1 MFRLCTAL
9 LGLFLLAAFL
19 VLPAAA
25 QNQDPSLTPEEGE
38 EMEPDWLE
46 FYYRDPRPE
55 EFVEQMKT
63 YSKEGVLMSEAA
75 RPALVAFISQV
86 IRQNRDK
93 LGGWYGELR
102 GLSPEEMQVIH
113 TGMLYSRTAEADA
126 LLEAAFG
133 DQLEQ
138 QRKDLP
144 KILELQLDRQQTL
157 DMLWG
162 FFYAT
167 GSENAVRRIVSSFNF
182 VNETAPPDGADVPSG
197 FRPLYEEIPE
207 AAAWS
212 LFSNAIRHPKVET
225 ICKDLLK
232 DEEALNPT
240 ERRMLKAEV
249 LDRLEEAR
257 NTLPER
263 G

>member
-1 MFRLCTAL
+1 MTGLRIL
-9 LGLFLLAAFL
+9 LPSVCAM
-19 VLPAAA
+19 LPLSATPLSA
-25 QNQDPSLTPEEGE
+25 QDPESPQSPESE
-38 EMEPDWLE
+38 EMERDWLE
-46 FYYRDPRPE
+46 FYYQEPNPD
-55 EFVEQMKT
+55 EFVARIKA

-75 RPALVAFISQV
+75 RPALVGFISQV

-93 LGGWYGELR
+93 LGGWYAELR
-102 GLSPEEMQVIH
+102 GLSPEEMQVLH
-113 TGMLYSRTAEADA
+113 TAMLYSRTAEADA

-133 DQLEQ
+133 DQLDE
-138 QRKDLP
+138 QRKELP

-167 GSENAVRRIVSSFNF
+167 GSENAVKRIISSFNY
-182 VNETAPPDGADVPSG
+182 VNETTPPDGADVPTG

-212 LFSNAIRHPKVET
+212 LFSNAIRHPKVES
-225 ICKDLLK
+225 ICVKLVK
-232 DEEALNPT
+232 DEDALNPT
-240 ERRMLKAEV
+240 ERRMLRAEV
-249 LDRLEEAR
+249 LERLEEAR